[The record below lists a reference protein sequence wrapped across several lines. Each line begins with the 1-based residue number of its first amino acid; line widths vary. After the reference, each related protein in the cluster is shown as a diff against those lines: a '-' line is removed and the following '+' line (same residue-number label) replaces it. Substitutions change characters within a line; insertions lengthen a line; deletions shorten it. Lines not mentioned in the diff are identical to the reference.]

1 MSYDF
6 EPCND
11 VSAEEVSDAVPQNNL
26 RRHLTC
32 ESLIHITESCNDKAR
47 TVDYFEAYIKLI
59 ELCYPYDNDRKRK
72 FLSRLEKLSE
82 SVPLAHQHRLVDIVK
97 RAKNL

>member
-11 VSAEEVSDAVPQNNL
+11 VSAEEGCDPQNNL
-26 RRHLTC
+26 RRHLIY
-32 ESLIHITESCNDKAR
+32 ESLIHIKESYCDKAR

-59 ELCYPYDNDRKRK
+59 ELCYPYDNDR
-72 FLSRLEKLSE
+72 
-82 SVPLAHQHRLVDIVK
+82 
-97 RAKNL
+97 